1 MQHNGLRQARLDKTR
16 LSMPL
21 FPQLNGFE
29 VADAKTYASEQPIRI
44 FSLRKKATGIVFLL
58 IPGGTFM
65 MGFDEQQKQVLRTV
79 RRLLME
85 DDEQDWEID
94 INVRLAHLLPM
105 L

>member
-1 MQHNGLRQARLDKTR
+1 
-16 LSMPL
+16 MPL